1 MLYLYSAVIRGS
13 FVFMKKKYIKLMN
26 QYFKSVDKPIDF
38 EWYFEQGQLSDFEHL
53 QELEDA
59 LNFLEKERHIERS
72 NYNDYLVFPTAK
84 GMVSVKKNVVI
95 QYSQVLKSIL
105 RKIKLDSILTMI
117 VKLCTILTWTLSKI
131 KP

>member
-1 MLYLYSAVIRGS
+1 
-13 FVFMKKKYIKLMN
+13 MN